1 MKNIFK
7 NRINAFGVVLVLLLS
22 LGATLF
28 VPAQSTTVDAAKA
41 KNTAQSATLE
51 LTSVDIALRHNLM
64 GSVYRV
70 KNINTGAVIENITP
84 DEEGVARVQNLTLG
98 TYEVE
103 QIKEPAGYGI
113 NVPLETININ
123 SYKKHSLVFEGI
135 ILPEFIEPI
144 NTVDTSLIPTTVRPG
159 NGIAIEFTV
168 REAFTGQTVSG
179 GVYRVANLD
188 TGVVIENIKP
198 DASGVVRLGNLTTG
212 YYSITEMT
220 AAEGYVTPD
229 TYETIEIN
237 NDNETHSFTFYTIDQ
252 SFYY

>member
-28 VPAQSTTVDAAKA
+28 VPTQSATLDAAKA

-51 LTSVDIALRHNLM
+51 LTSVDIALRNNLM

-70 KNINTGAVIENITP
+70 KNINTGAVIENITA
-84 DEEGVARVQNLTLG
+84 DEEGVARVQNLDLG

-103 QIKEPAGYGI
+103 QVTEPTGYLI
-113 NVPLETININ
+113 NTLIETIHIK
-123 SYKKHSLVFEGI
+123 SYTTYSLVFEAI
-135 ILPEFIEPI
+135 IIPDYIEPV
-144 NTVDTSLIPTTVRPG
+144 NTVDNLLTPTAVRPG
-159 NGIAIEFTV
+159 KGIVIEFTV
-168 REAFTGQTVSG
+168 LEAFTGQTVSG

-188 TGVVIENIKP
+188 TGVVIEDIKP
-198 DASGVVRLGNLTTG
+198 DASGVVRLENLTAG
-212 YYSITEMT
+212 YYSITEVT
-220 AAEGYVTPD
+220 AAEGYITPD